1 MPHRFST
8 IPRSTRSFVCAP
20 RVIFRAGAISSGC
33 GEVVQSKPIA
43 FIFPHSF
50 PRRCVHKSW
59 CLVATKTADS
69 APQLQKSSKQSW
81 ISQLWAPRQSG
92 VAVQGSVTR
101 RHDLPAHKARD
112 HSVILRFASAGF
124 GPFIQQAGELRRSG
138 PQSPS
143 AHA

>member
-1 MPHRFST
+1 MPHLFST
-8 IPRSTRSFVCAP
+8 IPRSTRPFACVP

-59 CLVATKTADS
+59 CLVATKTPDS

-112 HSVILRFASAGF
+112 RSVILRFASAGF
-124 GPFIQQAGELRRSG
+124 GPFIQQAGELPRSG